1 MSGLRM
7 FLIGLCAISGL
18 ILDSYAIFKDYGEY
32 KRHKEKNDD
41 DVDRSILLIICRL
54 VYAVGMIFVLII
66 LYTMIK

>member
-41 DVDRSILLIICRL
+41 VDRSILLIICRL
-54 VYAVGMIFVLII
+54 GYAVCMIFILII